1 MRRKN
6 EMKSRKS
13 LRDLRIEL
21 YSGYFVCFL
30 FLCGVIFRTVIPWE
44 WVRVGIVCG
53 FVLILCELLSLQY
66 KFLKLKK
73 LHPKKD
79 EVQ

>member
-1 MRRKN
+1 MGRKN

-21 YSGYFVCFL
+21 YSGYLVCFL
-30 FLCGVIFRTVIPWE
+30 FFCGVIFRNVISCE
-44 WVRVGIVCG
+44 WLRVGIVCG

-79 EVQ
+79 EV